1 MSRIYN
7 EVRNLRIAIS
17 NIESAQY
24 KLSNERREAVK
35 TVQGD
40 IRSLFQNLPAGLR
53 HLSHASLAAE
63 GNRYLLIDLD
73 GPQGGIVNGART
85 RFTLIDICKSL
96 AGLAAWDVARDE
108 FLGEVN
114 EFSFRDSTFWPDWM
128 IYSNHPQ
135 KRKVWTDGVFHSD
148 VKSTSFRKILLPIS
162 GPALAHPA
170 FARLADYARSVI
182 ERKDANMEHLRGFDA
197 MFDAYDAQIEEIERK
212 AQSFALT
219 EGQDPEVL
227 TAQNEELAGL
237 IRTMDWTYD
246 MADRPNRAYAE
257 QERRIRALLS
267 ALPVDDAVVV
277 FVQNAG
283 TDWVKAPY
291 YLQGHPEVKQ
301 MKAAA

>member
-7 EVRNLRIAIS
+7 EVRNLRVAIS

-24 KLSNERREAVK
+24 KLSNERREVVK
-35 TVQGD
+35 SVQAD
-40 IRSLFQNLPAGLR
+40 IRSLFHNLPSGLR

-73 GPQGGIVNGART
+73 GPEGGIVNGART

-96 AGLAAWDVARDE
+96 AGLAAWDIARDE

-128 IYSNHPQ
+128 VYSNHPQ

-148 VKSTSFRKILLPIS
+148 VKSTFFRKILLPVS

-182 ERKDANMEHLRGFDA
+182 ERKDANMEHLRSFDA
-197 MFDAYDAQIEEIERK
+197 QFDAFDTQIEEIERK
-212 AQSFALT
+212 AQTFALT
-219 EGQDPEVL
+219 EGQDAEVL
-227 TAQNEELAGL
+227 SARNSELAEL

-257 QERRIRALLS
+257 QERRIRSLLS

-283 TDWVKAPY
+283 ANWVKAPY
-291 YLQGHPEVKQ
+291 YLQGHREVTQ
-301 MKAAA
+301 MKVAA